1 MTAPHLVFPGLVL
14 RPFADTDADAFAAAV
29 VESVASVSPWM
40 GWCTSDYTAADALEW
55 FAMCRAGQA
64 AGTAFEFGI
73 FDQQSGDFLGGAGL
87 NDIRMLHRFCNL
99 GYWVRQSRQGQG
111 VASRCVQ
118 ALAAHAFGALDLHR
132 VEIVVAV
139 GNAAS
144 LAVAAKSGALDERI
158 ARNRLCI
165 DGRAVDAHVF
175 SLISAHGAAPEYRV
189 LPH

>member
-1 MTAPHLVFPGLVL
+1 MTDSHIHFSGLVL
-14 RPFADTDADAFAAAV
+14 RPFADTDAAAFAAAV
-29 VESVASVSPWM
+29 VESVPSVSPWM
-40 GWCTSDYTAADALEW
+40 AWCASDYTAADALEW
-55 FAMCRAGQA
+55 FAMCRASEA

-73 FDQQSGDFLGGAGL
+73 FCEPTGDFLGGAGL
-87 NDIRMLHRFCNL
+87 NDIRPLHRFCNL

-111 VASRCVQ
+111 VATRSVQ
-118 ALAAHAFGALDLHR
+118 ALAARAFGALGLHR

-175 SLISAHGAAPEYRV
+175 SLVPE
-189 LPH
+189 

>member
-1 MTAPHLVFPGLVL
+1 MTAPDIICSGLVL
-14 RPFADTDADAFAAAV
+14 RPFADSDADAFAAAV

-40 GWCTSDYTAADALEW
+40 GWCTSDYTAADALQW
-55 FAMCRAGQA
+55 FAMCRAAQA

-87 NDIRMLHRFCNL
+87 NDIRPLHRFCNL

-111 VASRCVQ
+111 VAARSVQ
-118 ALAAHAFGALDLHR
+118 ALAAHAFDALGLHR

-144 LAVAAKSGALDERI
+144 LAVAAKCGALDERV

-165 DGRAVDAHVF
+165 DGRPVDAQVF
-175 SLISAHGAAPEYRV
+175 SLVPAAGAGAAF
-189 LPH
+189 